1 MRKLFIIMFSIVLF
15 VLAIL
20 IQLDLVTILTIT
32 ATSLNSSPKG
42 VYILWIL
49 ILLFEDLSYIYFI
62 ENATIFLLISNFIIL
77 CSFGIL
83 FKLYVDTQNLSR
95 RRYHF

>member
-32 ATSLNSSPKG
+32 ATSLSSSPKG
-42 VYILWIL
+42 VYILWTL
-49 ILLFEDLSYIYFI
+49 IFLFEDLSYIYFI
-62 ENATIFLLISNFIIL
+62 ENATVFLLISNFIIL
-77 CSFGIL
+77 CSFGLL